1 MWNEP
6 NKQRLE
12 KIPRLYE
19 TERIP
24 LKEKLVHLHFFIAG
38 SDWYVTEYDG
48 QDLFWGFVILNGDFE
63 MSEWGYFSFRELR
76 EISICGIEIDCE
88 FEEYFPVKKASK
100 IDKICKGNGWPEP

>member
-1 MWNEP
+1 MWNVP

-19 TERIP
+19 TEGIP

-48 QDLFWGFVILNGDFE
+48 HDLFFGFVILNGDYE
-63 MSEWGYFSFRELR
+63 MSEWGYFRFGELC
-76 EISICGIEIDCE
+76 ELSVCGIEIDCE
-88 FEEYFPVKKASK
+88 LAEYFPVKRASA
-100 IDKICKGNGWPEP
+100 IDKICMGNGWK